1 MIFSSSFLSCEGLC
15 AVGCVLLGVCC
26 VLCAVCWMVWGVGCG
41 VCVGW
46 CGVLGVGCGVCVGLC
61 GGVGYEVQ
69 CSLVDFPL
77 REGISQVHGVLS

>member
-1 MIFSSSFLSCEGLC
+1 MT
-15 AVGCVLLGVCC
+15 GCVLWGVCYL
-26 VLCAVCWMVWGVGCG
+26 VCAVCFVLCSGLCG

-69 CSLVDFPL
+69 CILVDFPL
-77 REGISQVHGVLS
+77 REGVSQVHGVQS